1 MSARTVLLT
10 GATGFVGRH
19 LRPALEASGRI
30 VRSASRR
37 PSQARARWGDAT
49 WVAMD
54 LADCGS
60 IARALQGCD
69 EAVYLAHELEGA
81 GDYGSREA
89 ASAMRFLRAAES
101 TKLRRLVYLGG
112 VIPTGPRSPHLES
125 RFRTGA
131 ILRGGKV
138 STIELRAAM
147 IVGHGSAS
155 FTLVRDLVVRLPALL
170 LPSWLEQPSRPIAI
184 DDVVAALLDA
194 LDLGRTDSACFDLPG
209 PECIT
214 HLAFIERVA
223 RLVGTRCASRQLR
236 ALTPYRAGR
245 LLERLSSVPVPVTR
259 ELVRGLDCN
268 LTSTLTSFWDVS
280 GTSPLRPLGLAI
292 LDALKD
298 ETDPARP
305 SSATRRRIVER
316 TLARSVPSGAVP

>member
-1 MSARTVLLT
+1 MVARTVLLT

-19 LRPALEASGRI
+19 LRPALEASGRV
-30 VRSASRR
+30 VRSASRK
-37 PSQARARWGDAT
+37 PDQAKARWGDAT

-54 LADCGS
+54 LANPDS
-60 IARALQGCD
+60 IARALRGCD

-89 ASAMRFLRAAES
+89 ASAERFLRAAES

-125 RFRTGA
+125 RFRTGV

-138 STIELRAAM
+138 STIELRSAM
-147 IVGHGSAS
+147 IIGHGSAS
-155 FTLVRDLVVRLPALL
+155 FRLVRDLVVRLPVLL
-170 LPSWLEQPSRPIAI
+170 LPNWLEQPSCPIAI

-194 LDLGRTDSACFDLPG
+194 LDLERTDSACFDLPG

-223 RLVGTRCASRQLR
+223 RLVGTRCVCRQLR
-236 ALTPYRAGR
+236 ALTPDRAGR
-245 LLERLSSVPVPVTR
+245 LLERLSAVSMPVTR

-268 LTSTLTSFWDVS
+268 LMSTLTSFWDVS
-280 GTSPLRPLGLAI
+280 GTNALRPIDLAI

-298 ETDPARP
+298 ETDPVRP
-305 SSATRRRIVER
+305 STTTRRRIVQR
-316 TLARSVPSGAVP
+316 TLKHRAPSGAVG